1 MKWTVY
7 NMQFFLRFFL
17 LNIALWTYNM
27 QFIFIWTSLFI
38 LYMHTLKIYICTYNM
53 QSIFIWNWDWIWKL
67 NAHVRVFAINIL
79 KLDYIQFIVAFY
91 LDQIYYFFKICLSYY
106 YTAENEHTFLCPRD
120 GVHNQLRK
128 LNSPPPSLPGLQ
140 MLANILQR
148 SAAISLFARLQ
159 T

>member
-1 MKWTVY
+1 MDCIQYAIFSKI
-7 NMQFFLRFFL
+7 FF
-17 LNIALWTYNM
+17 IKYCIWTYNM

-53 QSIFIWNWDWIWKL
+53 QSIFNETETESENWMLTSEFSQLTFWNWTIY
-67 NAHVRVFAINIL
+67 N
-79 KLDYIQFIVAFY
+79 FIVAFY

-128 LNSPPPSLPGLQ
+128 LNSPPPSRPGLQ